1 MTEQR
6 RAQDLLRIH
15 NFPRNGNGDKLAN
28 LLADI
33 AGREFRRSGQR
44 RSVYLEFANDMAVAV
59 GSRFPLSQSQL
70 PAMAVTQAFV
80 LARSGGVNRAK
91 MEELQSMCASI
102 VFVDIQ

>member
-6 RAQDLLRIH
+6 RSQDLLRIH
-15 NFPRNGNGDKLAN
+15 NFPRNGRSDKLAN

-33 AGREFRRSGQR
+33 ADREFRRSGQR
-44 RSVYLEFANDMAVAV
+44 RSVYLEFANDMAAAV

-80 LARSGGVNRAK
+80 LARSGGTNRSQ
-91 MEELQSMCASI
+91 MEELQAMCESL
-102 VFVDIQ
+102 VYSDSQ